1 MPQVPR
7 LLAPTELLP
16 PFRRSDL
23 RALGRDARWLN
34 AALAGGSVVQVLRG
48 AYVDARSLD
57 DPLVVARA
65 SALVLPPHV
74 VRCRGTAAMIHGV
87 DPRGPALDISPVP
100 LQGLVPASNRTP
112 KWRGASVYEAPLAAH
127 DVVELDGVLVT
138 TPERTALDCARY
150 LSPPMALAVL
160 DRMAGLGLV
169 DPEALLVRI
178 EEFRGDR
185 GVGQARYLIARIEP
199 DAESY
204 GESWFRLR
212 LLDAG
217 FPRPDVQI
225 WVPEERPGAFRVDV
239 GWEQLRK
246 GGEYDGGEFHSTQA
260 QRDADEARLE
270 LLWREHRWR
279 VLPARKGAVLGR
291 SLDLELAF
299 GELLGMAPRIQR
311 RRW

>member
-1 MPQVPR
+1 VGLSRHQLA
-7 LLAPTELLP
+7 LLLSSGAVVQPLWGAYL
-16 PFRRSDL
+16 
-23 RALGRDARWLN
+23 DARQAGDV
-34 AALAGGSVVQVLRG
+34 AALAK
-48 AYVDARSLD
+48 
-57 DPLVVARA
+57 A
-65 SALVLPPHV
+65 SALVLPSHV
-74 VRCRGTAAMIHGV
+74 VRCRATAAMIHGV
-87 DPRGPALDISPVP
+87 DPRGPALDTSPVP

-112 KWRGASVYEAPLAAH
+112 RWQGASIFEAPLAVH
-127 DVVELDGVLVT
+127 DVMEVGGVLVT

-160 DRMAGLGLV
+160 DRMARLGLV
-169 DPEALLVRI
+169 DPQVLLVRI

-185 GVGQARYLIARIEP
+185 GVGQARYLIAHIEA

-212 LLDAG
+212 MLDAG

-239 GWEQLRK
+239 GWEHLRK
-246 GGEYDGGEFHSTQA
+246 GGEYDGGEFHSTQE
-260 QRDADEARLE
+260 QQDADEARLG

-291 SLDLELAF
+291 SLELELAF
-299 GELLGMAPRIQR
+299 GELLGVTPKVRA